1 MTIEQAIHKFWSSFD
16 WPAYDENTVPD
27 DATLPYITYSV
38 NVGGITSGPVTTQAS
53 LWYRSMSWKE
63 ITEKSEEIRN
73 HIGIG
78 GVMIEHD
85 DGAIWIKRDNTFAQ
99 RSAAGS
105 SESEQDSS
113 TRRVVLTVDIDFINN

>member
-1 MTIEQAIHKFWSSFD
+1 MTIEQTIHNFWSSFGLT
-16 WPAYDENTVPD
+16 AYDENTVPD
-27 DATLPYITYSV
+27 DATMPYLTYSV
-38 NVGGITSGPVTTQAS
+38 NVGDIISGPVTMQAS

-73 HIGIG
+73 YLGIG

-85 DGAIWIKRDNTFAQ
+85 DGAIWIKRGNTFAQ

-105 SESEQDSS
+105 SESEQDN
-113 TRRVVLTVDIDFINN
+113 TIRRVVLTVDIDFINN

>member
-1 MTIEQAIHKFWSSFD
+1 MTIEQAIHKFWSSFE
-16 WPAYDENTVPD
+16 WTAYDENSVPD
-27 DATLPYITYSV
+27 NAKLPYITYSV
-38 NVGGITSGPVTTQAS
+38 NVGDITSGPVTTQAS
-53 LWYRSMSWKE
+53 IWYRSMSWKE

-73 HIGIG
+73 YLGIG

-85 DGAIWIKRDNTFAQ
+85 DGAIWIKRGNTFAQ

>member
-1 MTIEQAIHKFWSSFD
+1 MTIEQAIHNFWSSFGLT
-16 WPAYDENTVPD
+16 AYDENSVPD
-27 DATLPYITYSV
+27 NAKLPYITYSV
-38 NVGGITSGPVTTQAS
+38 NVGDITSGPVTTQAS

-63 ITEKSEEIRN
+63 ITEKSDEIRN
-73 HIGIG
+73 RLGIG

-85 DGAIWIKRDNTFAQ
+85 DGAIWIKRGNTFAQ

>member
-38 NVGGITSGPVTTQAS
+38 NVGDITSGPVTTQAS

>member
-1 MTIEQAIHKFWSSFD
+1 MTIEQAIHNFWSSFGLT
-16 WPAYDENTVPD
+16 AYDENSVPD
-27 DATLPYITYSV
+27 NSELPYITYSV
-38 NVGGITSGPVTTQAS
+38 NIGDITSGPVTMQAS

-73 HIGIG
+73 YLGIG

-85 DGAIWIKRDNTFAQ
+85 DGAIWIKRSNTFAQ

>member
-38 NVGGITSGPVTTQAS
+38 IIGDYGSSITMSAS

-73 HIGIG
+73 YLGMG

-85 DGAIWIKRDNTFAQ
+85 DGALWIK
-99 RSAAGS
+99 
-105 SESEQDSS
+105 
-113 TRRVVLTVDIDFINN
+113 

>member
-1 MTIEQAIHKFWSSFD
+1 MTIEQAIHMFWSSFGLT
-16 WPAYDENTVPD
+16 AYDENSVPD
-27 DATLPYITYSV
+27 NAKLPYITYSV
-38 NVGGITSGPVTTQAS
+38 NVGDIISGPVTMQAS

-73 HIGIG
+73 HLGIG

-85 DGAIWIKRDNTFAQ
+85 DGAIWIKRGNTFAQ

>member
-1 MTIEQAIHKFWSSFD
+1 MTIEQAIHNFWSSFGLT
-16 WPAYDENTVPD
+16 AYDENGVPD
-27 DATLPYITYSV
+27 NAKLPYITYSV
-38 NVGGITSGPVTTQAS
+38 NIGDITSGPVTMQAS

-73 HIGIG
+73 HLGIG

-85 DGAIWIKRDNTFAQ
+85 DGAIWIKRGNTFAQ

>member
-1 MTIEQAIHKFWSSFD
+1 MTIEQAIHNFWSSFE
-16 WPAYDENTVPD
+16 WPAYDENSVPD
-27 DATLPYITYSV
+27 NSELPYITYSV
-38 NVGGITSGPVTTQAS
+38 NVGDITSGPVTTQAS

-73 HIGIG
+73 YLGIG

-85 DGAIWIKRDNTFAQ
+85 DGAIWIKRGNTFAQ

-105 SESEQDSS
+105 SESEKDSS
-113 TRRVVLTVDIDFINN
+113 TRRVVLTVDIEFINN

>member
-1 MTIEQAIHKFWSSFD
+1 MTIEQAIHNFWSSFGLT
-16 WPAYDENTVPD
+16 AYDENSVPD
-27 DATLPYITYSV
+27 NAKLPYITYSV
-38 NVGGITSGPVTTQAS
+38 NIGDITSGPVTTQAS

-73 HIGIG
+73 YIGLG

-85 DGAIWIKRDNTFAQ
+85 DGAIWIKRGNTFAQ

>member
-1 MTIEQAIHKFWSSFD
+1 MTIEQAIHNFWSSFGLI
-16 WPAYDENTVPD
+16 AYDENSVPD
-27 DATLPYITYSV
+27 NATLPDITYSV
-38 NVGGITSGPVTTQAS
+38 NIGDITSGPVTTQAS
-53 LWYRSMSWKE
+53 LGYRSMSWKE
-63 ITEKSEEIRN
+63 ITEKSEEIRK
-73 HIGIG
+73 HLGIG

-85 DGAIWIKRDNTFAQ
+85 DGAIWIKRGNTFAQ

>member
-1 MTIEQAIHKFWSSFD
+1 MTIEQAIHNFWSSFGLT
-16 WPAYDENTVPD
+16 AYDENSVPD
-27 DATLPYITYSV
+27 NSELPYITYAV
-38 NVGGITSGPVTTQAS
+38 NVGDITSGPVTTQAS

-73 HIGIG
+73 HLGIG

-85 DGAIWIKRDNTFAQ
+85 DGAIWIKRGNTLAQ

>member
-1 MTIEQAIHKFWSSFD
+1 MTIEQAIHNFWSSFE
-16 WPAYDENTVPD
+16 WPAYDENSVPD
-27 DATLPYITYSV
+27 NSELPYITYSV
-38 NVGGITSGPVTTQAS
+38 NVGDITSGPVTTQAS

-73 HIGIG
+73 HLGIG

-85 DGAIWIKRDNTFAQ
+85 DGAIWIKRGNTFAQ

-105 SESEQDSS
+105 SESEKDSS
-113 TRRVVLTVDIDFINN
+113 TRRVVLTVDIEFINN

>member
-1 MTIEQAIHKFWSSFD
+1 MTIEQAIHKFWSSFGLT
-16 WPAYDENTVPD
+16 AYDENSVPD
-27 DATLPYITYSV
+27 NAKLPYITYSV
-38 NVGGITSGPVTTQAS
+38 NVGDITSGPVTTQAS

-73 HIGIG
+73 HLGIG

-85 DGAIWIKRDNTFAQ
+85 SGAIWIKRGNTFSQ
-99 RSAAGS
+99 RAAAGS

>member
-1 MTIEQAIHKFWSSFD
+1 MTIEQAIHNFWSSFGLT
-16 WPAYDENTVPD
+16 AYDENSVPD
-27 DATLPYITYSV
+27 NAKLPYITYSV
-38 NVGGITSGPVTTQAS
+38 NVGDITSGPVTTQAS

-63 ITEKSEEIRN
+63 ITEKSDEIRN
-73 HIGIG
+73 YLGIG

-85 DGAIWIKRDNTFAQ
+85 DGAIWIKRGNTFAQ

>member
-1 MTIEQAIHKFWSSFD
+1 MQA
-16 WPAYDENTVPD
+16 A
-27 DATLPYITYSV
+27 
-38 NVGGITSGPVTTQAS
+38 

-73 HIGIG
+73 YLGIG

-85 DGAIWIKRDNTFAQ
+85 HGAIWIKRGNTFAQ
-99 RSAAGS
+99 RSAAGL

-113 TRRVVLTVDIDFINN
+113 VRRVVLTVDIDFINN

>member
-1 MTIEQAIHKFWSSFD
+1 MGVDVIMTIEQAIHKFWSSFD

-38 NVGGITSGPVTTQAS
+38 IIGDYGSSITMQAS

-63 ITEKSEEIRN
+63 ITEKSDEIRN
-73 HIGIG
+73 YLGMG

-85 DGAIWIKRDNTFAQ
+85 SGAIWIKRGSTFAQ
-99 RSAAGS
+99 RMSDDVDKS
-105 SESEQDSS
+105 I
-113 TRRVVLTVDIDFINN
+113 RRIVLNIVVDYINS

>member
-1 MTIEQAIHKFWSSFD
+1 MTIEQAIHNFWSSFD

-38 NVGGITSGPVTTQAS
+38 NIGDITSGPVTTQAS

-73 HIGIG
+73 HLGIG

-85 DGAIWIKRDNTFAQ
+85 DGAIWIKRGNTFAQ

>member
-1 MTIEQAIHKFWSSFD
+1 MTIEQAIHNFWSSFGLT
-16 WPAYDENTVPD
+16 AYDENSVPD
-27 DATLPYITYSV
+27 NAKLPYITYSV
-38 NVGGITSGPVTTQAS
+38 NVGDITSGPVTTQAS

-73 HIGIG
+73 YLGIG

-85 DGAIWIKRDNTFAQ
+85 DGAIWIKRGNTFAQ

-113 TRRVVLTVDIDFINN
+113 TRRVVLTVDIDFINI

>member
-1 MTIEQAIHKFWSSFD
+1 MTIEQTIHQFWSSFGLT
-16 WPAYDENTVPD
+16 AYDENTVPD
-27 DATLPYITYSV
+27 DATMPYLTYDV
-38 NVGGITSGPVTTQAS
+38 NVGDITSGPVTMQAS

-63 ITEKSEEIRN
+63 ITEKSDEIRN
-73 HIGIG
+73 YLGMG

-85 DGAIWIKRDNTFAQ
+85 SGAIWIKRGNTFAQ

-113 TRRVVLTVDIDFINN
+113 TRRVVLTVDIEFINN

>member
-1 MTIEQAIHKFWSSFD
+1 MTIEQAIHNFWSSFGLT
-16 WPAYDENTVPD
+16 AYDENSVPD
-27 DATLPYITYSV
+27 NAKLPYITYSV
-38 NVGGITSGPVTTQAS
+38 NVGDITSGTVTTQAS

-73 HIGIG
+73 YLGIG

-85 DGAIWIKRDNTFAQ
+85 DGAIWIKRGNTFAQ

-105 SESEQDSS
+105 SESEKDSS
-113 TRRVVLTVDIDFINN
+113 TRRVVLTVDIDFINI

>member
-38 NVGGITSGPVTTQAS
+38 NVGDITSGPVTTQAS

-63 ITEKSEEIRN
+63 ITEKSDEIRN
-73 HIGIG
+73 HLGIG

-85 DGAIWIKRDNTFAQ
+85 DGAIWIKRGNTFAQ

>member
-1 MTIEQAIHKFWSSFD
+1 MTIEQAIHSFWSSFD
-16 WPAYDENTVPD
+16 WPAYDENSVPD
-27 DATLPYITYSV
+27 GAKLPYVTYSV
-38 NVGGITSGPVTTQAS
+38 NIGDITSGPVTTQAS

-73 HIGIG
+73 HLGIG

-85 DGAIWIKRDNTFAQ
+85 DGAIWIKRGKTFAQ

-105 SESEQDSS
+105 SGSEQDN
-113 TRRVVLTVDIDFINN
+113 TIRRVVLTVDIEFINN

>member
-1 MTIEQAIHKFWSSFD
+1 MGVDVIMTIEQAIHKFWSSFD

-38 NVGGITSGPVTTQAS
+38 IIGDYGSSITMQAS

-73 HIGIG
+73 YLGMG

-85 DGAIWIKRDNTFAQ
+85 DGALWIKQASTFAQ
-99 RSAAGS
+99 RMSDDADKS
-105 SESEQDSS
+105 I
-113 TRRVVLTVDIDFINN
+113 RRIVLNIVVDYINS

>member
-38 NVGGITSGPVTTQAS
+38 ITGAYGSSITMQAS

-63 ITEKSEEIRN
+63 ITEKSDEIAA
-73 HIGIG
+73 HIGLG
-78 GVMIEHD
+78 GKMIVHD
-85 DGAIWIKRDNTFAQ
+85 NGALWIKQESTFAQ
-99 RSAAGS
+99 RMSDDVDKS
-105 SESEQDSS
+105 I
-113 TRRVVLTVDIDFINN
+113 RRIVLNIVVDYINS

>member
-1 MTIEQAIHKFWSSFD
+1 MTIEQAIHKFWSSFELT
-16 WPAYDENTVPD
+16 AYDENSVPD
-27 DATLPYITYSV
+27 NAKLPYLTYSV
-38 NVGGITSGPVTTQAS
+38 NVGDITSGPVTTQAS

-73 HIGIG
+73 HLGIG

-85 DGAIWIKRDNTFAQ
+85 DGAIWIKRGNTFAQ
-99 RSAAGS
+99 RSSAGS

>member
-1 MTIEQAIHKFWSSFD
+1 MTIEQAIHNFWSSFE
-16 WPAYDENTVPD
+16 WTAYDENSVPD
-27 DATLPYITYSV
+27 NAKLPYITYSV
-38 NVGGITSGPVTTQAS
+38 NIGDITSGPVTTQAS

-73 HIGIG
+73 HLGIG

-85 DGAIWIKRDNTFAQ
+85 DGAIWIKRGNTFAQ

-113 TRRVVLTVDIDFINN
+113 TRRVVLTVDIEFINN

>member
-1 MTIEQAIHKFWSSFD
+1 MTIEKTIHQFWSSFGLT
-16 WPAYDENTVPD
+16 AYDENTVPD
-27 DATLPYITYSV
+27 DATMPYLTYDV
-38 NVGGITSGPVTTQAS
+38 NVGDITSGPVTMQAS

-63 ITEKSEEIRN
+63 ITEKSDEIRN
-73 HIGIG
+73 YLGIG

-85 DGAIWIKRDNTFAQ
+85 HGAIWIKRGNTFAQ

-113 TRRVVLTVDIDFINN
+113 VRRVVLTVDIDFINN

>member
-1 MTIEQAIHKFWSSFD
+1 MTIEQAIHNFWSSFGLT
-16 WPAYDENTVPD
+16 AYDENSVPD
-27 DATLPYITYSV
+27 NAKLPYLTYSV
-38 NVGGITSGPVTTQAS
+38 NIGDITSGPVTTQAS

-63 ITEKSEEIRN
+63 ITEKSEDIRN
-73 HIGIG
+73 HLGIG

-85 DGAIWIKRDNTFAQ
+85 DGAIWIKRGNTFAQ

-113 TRRVVLTVDIDFINN
+113 TRRVVLTVDIEFINN

>member
-1 MTIEQAIHKFWSSFD
+1 MTIEQAIHNFWSSFGLI
-16 WPAYDENTVPD
+16 AYDENSVPD
-27 DATLPYITYSV
+27 NAKLPYITYSV
-38 NVGGITSGPVTTQAS
+38 NIGDITSGPVTTQAS

-63 ITEKSEEIRN
+63 LTEKSEEIRN
-73 HIGIG
+73 HLGIG

-85 DGAIWIKRDNTFAQ
+85 DGAIWIKRGNTFAQ